1 MIELMMG
8 MIMILILLAGAVQF
22 LDVADAHTG
31 IDSCIRGGRS
41 ESDILGCGFIAMS
54 PRTLE
59 DTPRYIETWQ
69 PGADGQRFTADD
81 RATCGSPD
89 VIGDIANGS
98 VNAAT
103 DWDAFSRLARPSS
116 LEALHQSPVPLMAL
130 GFIGIRQTTAVPVSQ
145 IAQDLFYG
153 SASVTVQE
161 DCWMPIM
168 NGLY

>member
-8 MIMILILLAGAVQF
+8 MILVLILLAGAVQF
-22 LDVADAHTG
+22 MDVADAHTG
-31 IDSCIRGGRS
+31 IDSGVRGRT
-41 ESDILGCGFIAMS
+41 GFLAMS

-59 DTPRYIETWQ
+59 DAPRYIETWQ

-89 VIGDIANGS
+89 VIGTIANGS

-103 DWDAFSRLARPSS
+103 DWDAFSRLTRPSS

-130 GFIGIRQTTAVPVSQ
+130 GFIGIRQTTTVPVSQ
-145 IAQDLFYG
+145 LAQDLFYG
-153 SASVTVQE
+153 NASVTVQE
-161 DCWMPIM
+161 DCWLPIM